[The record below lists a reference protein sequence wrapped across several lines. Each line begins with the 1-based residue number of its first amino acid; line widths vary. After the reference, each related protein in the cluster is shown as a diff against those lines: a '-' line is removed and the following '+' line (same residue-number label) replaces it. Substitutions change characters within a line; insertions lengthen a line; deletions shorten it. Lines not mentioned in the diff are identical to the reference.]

1 MWQAKLVT
9 VGMCCIILTGCP
21 DQKSAAPSASQTA
34 PPIASGTA
42 IVPQSIPESEVESLV
57 NKKLSG
63 LNDAID
69 YKRCTNG
76 LPVTNQ
82 PPAAGIA
89 AAFGDGPK
97 NYAIWLKYIADHIA
111 KGTSFGSDYS
121 PLADSV
127 FSDFTPLEP
136 TSFACQ
142 NLNLKDVVSLSVWKA
157 TTPDSV
163 GKSIFEIFAQ
173 YDQATQQLAAQY
185 LRSVSSTTT
194 N

>member
-21 DQKSAAPSASQTA
+21 EQKSAAPSSSQTA
-34 PPIASGTA
+34 PPIASSTSK
-42 IVPQSIPESEVESLV
+42 VPQSIPESEVESLV
-57 NKKLSG
+57 SEKLSG
-63 LNDAID
+63 LDNAIN
-69 YKRCTNG
+69 YRRCTNS
-76 LPVTNQ
+76 LPATNQ
-82 PPAAGIA
+82 PPAADIA
-89 AAFGDGPK
+89 VAFGDGPK
-97 NYAIWLKYIADHIA
+97 NYAIWLRYIADHIA
-111 KGTSFGSDYS
+111 KGTSFGSDYG

-127 FSDFTPLEP
+127 FADFTPLGP

-142 NLNLKDVVSLSVWKA
+142 NIDLKDVVSLSVWKA

-163 GKSIFEIFAQ
+163 GKSIFETFAQ

-185 LRSVSSTTT
+185 LTSVSSTTT